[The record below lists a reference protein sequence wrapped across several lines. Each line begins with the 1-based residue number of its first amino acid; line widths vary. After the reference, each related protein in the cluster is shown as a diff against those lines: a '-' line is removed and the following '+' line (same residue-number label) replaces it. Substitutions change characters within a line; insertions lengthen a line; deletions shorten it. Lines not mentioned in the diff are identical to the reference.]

1 MMQMSQ
7 IVYWLG
13 IRQEKHKYE
22 DDAEESDMDSFIDDE
37 EPDESDSEAQQMVF
51 KTAKSLRNRRSW
63 RTHEVTACA
72 LCNDMRIVLG
82 HLLGIDQ

>member
-51 KTAKSLRNRRSW
+51 KT
-63 RTHEVTACA
+63 V
-72 LCNDMRIVLG
+72 
-82 HLLGIDQ
+82 